1 MQLRFGLQLPLV
13 KVPGTR
19 NTYAFRKPADIWA
32 LREELPLES
41 RKRIAPETPNK
52 VILMPINHFQAVKA
66 EKGIAFCFS
75 GRIGEGTALPDMGI
89 AHIDGNP
96 FLLTGDNFKQWLR
109 QQPKGKFLQAVSKLG
124 QILRKL
130 ADRTGC

>member
-1 MQLRFGLQLPLV
+1 MQLRFGLQLPLLQ
-13 KVPGTR
+13 VPGTR
-19 NTYAFRKPADIWA
+19 HTYAFRKPADVWA

-52 VILMPINHFQAVKA
+52 VILMSSNHFPAVKA
-66 EKGIAFCFS
+66 EKGIVFWFS
-75 GRIGEGTALPDMGI
+75 GRISERTTLPDMGI

-96 FLLTGDNFKQWLR
+96 FLLTGDDFKQLLK
-109 QQPKGKFLQAVSKLG
+109 QQPKSKFLQAASKLG

-130 ADRTGC
+130 VDRAGC